1 MSSKEGTMLSLHAA
15 VLLAACSAGETVLI
29 DFSAEWCGPCRQME
43 PAVDRLAA
51 MGYPVRKVNID
62 HEQALAAQYR
72 VRSIPCFVLVVD
84 GREAERTV
92 GATSFEQLA
101 AMFQK
106 HGVAAGPGKPSRGQ
120 SPETASPARA
130 AAVAGGPN
138 SAPPVKTTPSND
150 VPTNASGMAPQLLAT
165 AVRLKI
171 SDPNG
176 HSYGSGT
183 VVDVREGE
191 ALIVTCGHI
200 FRDSQGQGKVVVD
213 MFGSGAP
220 RGVPGRVIGFDL
232 KSDVGLVTFKP
243 GCPVRTARLAA
254 ASYPVRRGDPVIN
267 IGCNNGAEPTVRSS
281 RVTSLDKFLGPPNIQ
296 VAGQPVQ
303 GRSGGGLFSADGR
316 VIGICN
322 AADPTDDEGLY
333 AALPSLWALLERHG
347 WLPETGDGQPSAV
360 AARGAPGGS
369 VEATLPASQVPSMPQ
384 RMPATQTI
392 STAGQLDANQQAAV
406 AALASATP
414 GAEVICIVRSLDD
427 PRAKSEVIVLDK
439 VSPQFIERLTA
450 ERYAQQQR
458 HLTSVAQRTEAT
470 PISALSSRGNVVR
483 NAPIVHVRGV
493 TPAPVAD
500 WRPNWMRPR

>member
-1 MSSKEGTMLSLHAA
+1 MLSLHAA
-15 VLLAACSAGETVLI
+15 VLLAASFSGETVLI
-29 DFSAEWCGPCRQME
+29 DFGADWCGPCRQME
-43 PAVDRLAA
+43 PVVQRLAA
-51 MGYPVRKVNID
+51 AGYPVRKVNVD
-62 HEQALAAQYR
+62 HEPALAAQFR
-72 VRSIPCFVLVVD
+72 VQSYPSFVLVVD
-84 GREAERTV
+84 GREVERTL
-92 GATSFEQLA
+92 GATSFERLVA
-101 AMFQK
+101 LFQK
-106 HGVAAGPGKPSRGQ
+106 HGVAAGGQANQARGQ
-120 SPETASPARA
+120 SPDKASPPPVV
-130 AAVAGGPN
+130 AVVGGPRTTT
-138 SAPPVKTTPSND
+138 PVKPTPSND
-150 VPTNASGMAPQLLAT
+150 AQASASAIAPQLLAA

-183 VVDVREGE
+183 VVDVRDGE

-200 FRDSQGQGKVVVD
+200 FRDSQGRGKVVID
-213 MFGSGAP
+213 MFGAGAP

-232 KSDVGLVTFKP
+232 KSDVGLVAFKP
-243 GCPVRTARLAA
+243 GCPVRTARLALP
-254 ASYPVRRGDPVIN
+254 SYPVRRGDPVIN

-303 GRSGGGLFSADGR
+303 GRSGGGLFTADGR

-333 AALPSLWALLERHG
+333 AALPSVWALLERHG
-347 WLPETGDGQPSAV
+347 WIPETGDEQPSAL
-360 AARGAPGGS
+360 AARGTPGGS
-369 VEATLPASQVPSMPQ
+369 VEAALSTTQVPAMPQ

-392 STAGQLDANQQAAV
+392 GTVGQLDANQQAAL

-458 HLTSVAQRTEAT
+458 QLTSLAQRTEAT
-470 PISALSSRGNVVR
+470 PVSAPPSRGNVVR
-483 NAPIVHVRGV
+483 NAPIVNVRGG

>member
-1 MSSKEGTMLSLHAA
+1 MLSLHAA
-15 VLLAACSAGETVLI
+15 VLLAASISGETVLI
-29 DFSAEWCGPCRQME
+29 DFSADWCGPCRQME
-43 PAVDRLAA
+43 PTVGRLTA

-62 HEQALAAQYR
+62 HEKALAAQFH
-72 VRSIPCFVLVVD
+72 VQSIPCFVLVVD

-101 AMFQK
+101 AMFRK
-106 HGVAAGPGKPSRGQ
+106 HGVTPGAQANQTRGQ
-120 SPETASPARA
+120 SPDKMPGP
-130 AAVAGGPN
+130 AAVA
-138 SAPPVKTTPSND
+138 AVPPVKAAAND
-150 VPTNASGMAPQLLAT
+150 VPPIASDVAPQLLAA

-171 SDPNG
+171 SDPKG

-183 VVDVREGE
+183 VVEVRGDE

-213 MFGSGAP
+213 MFGAGAP
-220 RGVPGRVIGFDL
+220 HGIPGRIIDFDL
-232 KSDVGLVTFKP
+232 KSDVGLVAFKP
-243 GCPVRTARLAA
+243 GCPVKTARLASP
-254 ASYPVRRGDPVIN
+254 SYPVRPGEAVIS
-267 IGCNNGAEPTVRSS
+267 IGCNNGADPTARAS

-303 GRSGGGLFSADGR
+303 GRSGGGLFTADGR

-333 AALPSLWALLERHG
+333 AALPSVWALLERHD
-347 WLPETGDGQPSAV
+347 WLPETGDDRTTAVAQPSV
-360 AARGAPGGS
+360 
-369 VEATLPASQVPSMPQ
+369 PAMPQ

-392 STAGQLDANQQAAV
+392 GIAGQLDANQQAAV
-406 AALASATP
+406 AALASAAP

-439 VSPQFIERLTA
+439 ASPQFIERLTA

-458 HLTSVAQRTEAT
+458 QLTSVAQRTET
-470 PISALSSRGNVVR
+470 PSAAAPSRGNVVR
-483 NAPIVHVRGV
+483 NAPLVNVREARSS
-493 TPAPVAD
+493 PISN
-500 WRPNWMRPR
+500 WRPNWIRPK